1 MSTFRYNK
9 GSKYGNFSVGVV
21 QVRYEGDLEGAM
33 VQFSS
38 PAEAKKAH
46 DNPEAVLNN
55 RFIRVGYLR
64 KEEFSL
70 EVIIRDSFEFKVQS
84 HHYTHNYI
92 HSGFF
97 KCDQIH
103 P

>member
-1 MSTFRYNK
+1 MQ
-9 GSKYGNFSVGVV
+9 

-46 DNPEAVLNN
+46 DSAEAVLNN

-64 KEEFSL
+64 KEDFPMEASL
-70 EVIIRDSFEFKVQS
+70 KFLGEGRG
-84 HHYTHNYI
+84 T
-92 HSGFF
+92 
-97 KCDQIH
+97 
-103 P
+103 